1 MFRRKTPPEVVQK
14 NRQADKLKAT
24 IVNRSNKITTETA
37 NLNKLLFDSPI
48 TFRFFVG
55 TGGEKR
61 HD

>member
-1 MFRRKTPPEVVQK
+1 MFRRKTPPEVIQK

-24 IVNRSNKITTETA
+24 IVGRSLRVTNETA
-37 NLNKLLFDSPI
+37 ELNKLLLDSPI